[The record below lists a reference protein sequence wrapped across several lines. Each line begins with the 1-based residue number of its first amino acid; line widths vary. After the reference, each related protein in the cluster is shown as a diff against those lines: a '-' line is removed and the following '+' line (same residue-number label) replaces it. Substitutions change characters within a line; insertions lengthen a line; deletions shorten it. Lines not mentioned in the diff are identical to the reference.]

1 MQRTTTV
8 LEEFQTFWN
17 RMDQIW
23 KPFKLPFGS
32 HSPQKERLP
41 SSGIN
46 VSKGDFGG
54 DEQEGPNKEVEGTSS
69 YILSLENNSVKR
81 QINEEKKNIDL
92 LQLEN
97 EKINAQVI
105 QTNEEFVRVQQNIL
119 NASEIDEQLKVY
131 VTSTKN
137 RSIYI
142 QESFRE
148 KFNKSLDEKTAIES
162 SINTKALYL
171 EGLRKKIN
179 DFKSQCG
186 STDKKDENLL
196 LKSECVDKREYSIK
210 LKKLVENLKRNC
222 ETNIEILPLTT
233 ELAEK
238 NEKIIELSNDINTTT
253 VEKTKKINEVNENLV
268 DITNRIDST
277 KERITAINLK
287 LTENSEIKKELQKEL
302 EINQQTLSKNEI
314 EINKLED
321 EKIEK
326 ENKLFE
332 LSEQHT
338 SKINVLKY
346 DLNILEN
353 EVCTLKEENNKKV
366 KAVSLNNF
374 FAKYFEKMAEKNVL
388 NDKKVALEKIQLLE
402 TEINTE
408 ETNIKNAEIELEE
421 ITYNPL
427 LVDLTKKKDFLD
439 ACKIYFSDQ
448 MENIKKEHSE
458 VKQRVQ
464 EATGDVNRLTKS
476 IEEKKTEKNRYRTL
490 KRKHSKKDKINSTL
504 VSVSSSTQDIE
515 KDFNLPTSI
524 LKKKP
529 QFTTPFS
536 PKKVQ
541 FANLSSTESSGLTR
555 TIEEVTDLDKVL
567 ENFRKMPKQ
576 QSSKQELNK
585 RRVFF
590 D

>member
-1 MQRTTTV
+1 MESQEQYMLEVQEMNYHQLQNSYQRNIHYQNNYQ
-8 LEEFQTFWN
+8 LETIHEESSNNNSQIQNEPKEKEHNNKDVIEIDGVQTN
-17 RMDQIW
+17 VDSLKYKDAQTLIQNM
-23 KPFKLPFGS
+23 FK
-32 HSPQKERLP
+32 R
-41 SSGIN
+41 II
-46 VSKGDFGG
+46 
-54 DEQEGPNKEVEGTSS
+54 QEKEVEGTSS

-515 KDFNLPTSI
+515 KDC
-524 LKKKP
+524 KY
-529 QFTTPFS
+529 
-536 PKKVQ
+536 
-541 FANLSSTESSGLTR
+541 
-555 TIEEVTDLDKVL
+555 
-567 ENFRKMPKQ
+567 
-576 QSSKQELNK
+576 
-585 RRVFF
+585 
-590 D
+590 

>member
-23 KPFKLPFGS
+23 KPFKLRFGS

-54 DEQEGPNKEVEGTSS
+54 DGQKGLNKEVEGTSS

-131 VTSTKN
+131 VASTKN
-137 RSIYI
+137 KSIYI

-148 KFNKSLDEKTAIES
+148 KFNKILDEKTAIES

-238 NEKIIELSNDINTTT
+238 KEKIIELSNDINTTT

-277 KERITAINLK
+277 KERIAAINLK
-287 LTENSEIKKELQKEL
+287 LTENSEIKKELQKKL
-302 EINQQTLSKNEI
+302 EINQQALLKNEI

-346 DLNILEN
+346 DLYILEN
-353 EVCTLKEENNKKV
+353 EVCTLKEENNNKV

-374 FAKYFEKMAEKNVL
+374 FAQYFEKMAEKNVL

-408 ETNIKNAEIELEE
+408 ETNIKNAEIELEK
-421 ITYNPL
+421 ITDNPL

-439 ACKIYFSDQ
+439 ACKIYFSNQ
-448 MENIKKEHSE
+448 MENIKKQHSE
-458 VKQRVQ
+458 VKHRVQ

-585 RRVFF
+585 RVFF